1 MIALGLCIL
10 AFGMTRW
17 AGKRSLGS
25 GLVSLLLWGYLYGI
39 LRANLDSVFSH
50 FLFDSALIGFYLAQK
65 KAFTDP
71 ADARRT
77 AALRY
82 WTLGLMI
89 WPALLLFLPFQ
100 PILVSLV
107 GLRGCIFFI
116 PMALLG
122 SRLKSEDLM
131 QLCTGLVCLNL
142 LSLAFAAGEYFQGIE
157 RYYPY
162 SAVTAIIYGSN
173 DVAGGFFRIPGT
185 FAHAHQ
191 YGGTMSASIPYLVGG
206 WTEGLTRKARVLSV
220 VGIGAAFLGILM
232 SATRQNFILAAVMVL
247 VVVGGTR
254 MKTNRRVLFIVLIV
268 GLVGVALTNERF
280 QRFKSLGDTDYV
292 GDRISSSVNR
302 SFFEILFD
310 YPMGN
315 GLGGGGT
322 SLPYFLEG
330 QVRNPIGMENEYAR
344 ILCEQGVIGFLL
356 WLGFIVWYLS
366 QVRKI
371 FGKSPWASS
380 RRLVFTYCLITLG
393 IGTIGEGMLTA
404 IPASAMLLLGMGW
417 TSTAMRAEDARRR
430 PVRRPSQ
437 VVPQPAW
444 PAHAHYSG

>member
-1 MIALGLCIL
+1 MIALALCLL

-17 AGKRSLGS
+17 AGKRSLGL

-39 LRANLDSVFSH
+39 VRANLENVFCH
-50 FLFDSALIGFYLAQK
+50 FLFDAALVGFYLAQK
-65 KAFTDP
+65 NAFNDP
-71 ADARRT
+71 ADAGRA

-82 WTLGLMI
+82 WTLGLML
-89 WPALLLFLPFQ
+89 WPALLVFLPFQ

-107 GLRGCIFFI
+107 GLRGCIFFL

-131 QLCTGLVCLNL
+131 QLCTGMVCLNL
-142 LSLAFAAGEYFQGIE
+142 LSLAFAAGEYFQGVPK
-157 RYYPY
+157 YYPY
-162 SAVTAIIYGSN
+162 NAMTAIIYGST
-173 DVAGGFFRIPGT
+173 DVAGGFYRIPGT
-185 FAHAHQ
+185 FANAHQ
-191 YGGTMSASIPYLVGG
+191 YGGTMAASIPYLVGG
-206 WTEGLTRKARVLSV
+206 WTEGLTRKTRLLSV
-220 VGIGAAFLGILM
+220 LGIAAAFLGILM
-232 SATRQNFILAAVMVL
+232 SATRQNFILAAAMVL
-247 VVVGGTR
+247 VVVSGTR
-254 MKTNRRVLFIVLIV
+254 MKTSRRVLFLVLII

-302 SFFEILFD
+302 GFFEILFD

-344 ILCEQGVIGFLL
+344 ILCEQGIIGFTL
-356 WLGFIVWYLS
+356 WLAFIVWYLS
-366 QVRKI
+366 QVRRVFSK
-371 FGKSPWASS
+371 GPWASS
-380 RRLVFTYCLITLG
+380 RRLVWTYCVITLA

-417 TSTAMRAEDARRR
+417 TSAAMRAEDARRR
-430 PVRRPSQ
+430 PVRRPNQ
-437 VVPQPAW
+437 VVAQPVW
-444 PAHAHYSG
+444 PAHVH